1 MDYPK
6 LRDGLEAIPVMQ
18 GSQHFILLRDALGYS
33 SQPLLLSESLAP
45 VLTHMTGQNSMR
57 DLQLCYLRATGQL
70 LFSEQLEEILAK
82 LDEHLFLDS
91 ERFTEYVAREVTRFR
106 EAAVRPMQHAGVSYP
121 LEAESARSELESY
134 FTPRQNDGEL
144 PEEVSAPGRLV
155 GLVAPHIDIKAGG
168 GCFADAYRALS
179 ATSAPDVWII
189 LGTGHY
195 PAENYFAV
203 TRKDFATPFGPVRCD
218 REFCDDLLR
227 QAPRDL
233 LASEYNHHREH
244 TIEFQALFLGYLQ
257 PAARIVPILCSF
269 SVDDWEEDRDY
280 IDHIA
285 ALLSELAESRGR
297 SVGFIASVDLAHIGP
312 RYGDSFQPHAGTLA
326 QHMAADRDLL
336 QCLEQCDAVGFLQK
350 IQRDQNQR
358 RICGM
363 APLYVFAK
371 ALGSQAKG
379 ILLHHAHATVDAR
392 QSFVTFA
399 SMAFHSI
406 R

>member
-6 LRDGLEAIPVMQ
+6 LRHGLEAVPVMQ
-18 GSQHFILLRDALGYS
+18 GSQRFILLRDALGYS
-33 SQPLLLSESLAP
+33 SQPLLLSASLAP
-45 VLTHMTGQNSMR
+45 VLMHMTGQNSAR
-57 DLQLCYLRATGQL
+57 DLQFYYMRATGQL
-70 LFSEQLEEILAK
+70 LFSEQLEEILTK

-91 ERFTEYVAREVTRFR
+91 ERFTEYVEQEVTRFR
-106 EAAVRPMQHAGVSYP
+106 DAPVRPMQHAGVSYP
-121 LEAESARSELESY
+121 REAESARKELESY
-134 FTPRQNDGEL
+134 FTGLRNGGAAH
-144 PEEVSAPGRLV
+144 EEATPPGRLL

-168 GCFADAYRALS
+168 ACFADAYKALS
-179 ATSAPDVWII
+179 ETSSPDVWVI

-203 TRKDFATPFGPVRCD
+203 TRKDFETPFGLVHCD
-218 REFCDDLLR
+218 GEFCDDLLR
-227 QAPRDL
+227 HAPKDL

-257 PAARIVPILCSF
+257 PAARIIPILCSF
-269 SVDDWEEDRDY
+269 SLEDWEQDRDY

-285 ALLSELAESRGR
+285 ALLRELAQSRER

-312 RYGDSFQPHAGTLA
+312 RYGDSFEPHAGTLA

-336 QCLEQCDAVGFLQK
+336 ECLERCDAVGFMQK

-371 ALGSQAKG
+371 ALESQARGK
-379 ILLHHAHATVDAR
+379 LLHHTHATVDSQ

-406 R
+406 C